1 MNEPHLSD
9 DRLIELCV
17 SGGAVPAERAHL
29 TACTRCELRRG
40 SVVQILQE
48 LDEAATVE
56 ADAAF
61 PPDKL
66 ARQESR
72 ILQRIDQDGRPGRVI
87 AFPASDA
94 PSRPLRSR
102 PHVRWAAAV
111 AAAAF
116 LVGVVTGLVAHD
128 IPSRAERSTSQFV
141 ASDAEATTLRA
152 VSTTFSEDE
161 FLGQVEQAAGRSG
174 PAALRPLDAM
184 TPRAWDVR

>member
-17 SGGAVPAERAHL
+17 SGGAVPAEGAHL
-29 TACTRCELRRG
+29 AACTRCELRRA
-40 SVVQILQE
+40 SVVQILEE

-87 AFPASDA
+87 AFPASEA

-102 PHVRWAAAV
+102 PHLRWAAAV

-128 IPSRAERSTSQFV
+128 IPSRAERSTPQFV